1 LIQECDTLRRPGA
14 VASLHHMTRG
24 SGMHLNT
31 QFRDRTVSIVLAFCA
46 LLSFHEA
53 ALAQDRGSA
62 TARCMKVHGALL
74 MPAQS
79 GGWQSVASEADVPA
93 DRLMVALFGAEFRSG
108 NDAIEM
114 RLLADVGQ
122 RGPFPVLEAAVRFHA
137 HKTNDLDATLERG
150 VAVFSNKKKAG
161 AAHMRLQVRDE
172 AFEVTLTEPKAR
184 LGVEIYG
191 RHVPGPAQVSDP
203 KLDDPV
209 ANVVFFALE
218 GEIVIGTRKHATRLQ
233 APPGNALFLWD
244 SVTREPEVRRFDKL
258 PDFAK
263 PMNEKERQQFDAI
276 CGFAKTWAAKPGE
289 IAKSLEKAVRSAE
302 AGQRKAAVAALGAL
316 DELPQLM
323 QVLSGKDHA
332 DARDMAV
339 LVVRHWL
346 GRSPGQSIR
355 LYEHLTKTDGY
366 TPTQAKN
373 LIYLFKG
380 IEDEK
385 LKHPE
390 TYDLLIQALNH
401 SKMPVRELA
410 RWHLVRLVP
419 DGKSIAY
426 DAAAAE
432 GQRLQAIA
440 QWRRLIP
447 EGQLP
452 PPPKKKTSTP

>member
-1 LIQECDTLRRPGA
+1 
-14 VASLHHMTRG
+14 
-24 SGMHLNT
+24 MHLNT
-31 QFRDRTVSIVLAFCA
+31 RFRRWTVSIVLALWA

-53 ALAQDRGSA
+53 ALSKERGNASV
-62 TARCMKVHGALL
+62 RCTKVHGALL
-74 MPAQS
+74 MRAHS
-79 GGWQSVASEADVPA
+79 GGWQSVASEADVPEN
-93 DRLMVALFGAEFRSG
+93 RLMVALFGAEFRSG

-137 HKTNDLDATLERG
+137 PKTADLDATLERG
-150 VAVFSNKKKAG
+150 VAVLSNKKSAG
-161 AAHMRLQVRDE
+161 AAHVRLQVRDE
-172 AFEVTLTEPKAR
+172 VFEVTLTEPKAR

-191 RHVPGPAQVSDP
+191 RHVPGPAQVSDA

-218 GEIVIGTRKHATRLQ
+218 GEIVIGTHKKATRLH

-263 PMNEKERQQFDAI
+263 PMDDKERQQFDTI
-276 CGFAKTWAAKPGE
+276 CGLAKTWAAKPGE

-316 DELPQLM
+316 DELPQLL
-323 QVLSGKDHA
+323 QALNAKDHA

-339 LVVRHWL
+339 LVLRHWL
-346 GRSPGQSIR
+346 GRAPGQSVR
-355 LYEHLTKTDGY
+355 LYEYLTKTDGY
-366 TPTQAKN
+366 NPTQAKN
-373 LIYLFKG
+373 LLYLFNG

-385 LKHPE
+385 LKKAE
-390 TYDLLIQALNH
+390 TYDVLIQALNH

-447 EGQLP
+447 EGELP
-452 PPPKKKTSTP
+452 PPPKKKPSTP